1 VPEGNV
7 VPRFHKLLLAWLRR
21 VQLGRGRK
29 LAIKLAARQLR
40 QLRHVGRNP
49 PRLVPCERVTNLP
62 ARLLELAL

>member
-7 VPRFHKLLLAWLRR
+7 VPRFHKLLLAWLKR

-40 QLRHVGRNP
+40 QLRDVGRDP
-49 PRLVPCERVTNLP
+49 PSSIFAE
-62 ARLLELAL
+62 